1 MFFFVECAYVESGD
15 DEAHLQK
22 AAHTFRLA
30 NIFGT
35 EKVRVFSFYTEDPRA
50 DEAEVFSRM
59 RRLVALAEDC
69 GAVLYHENEKEIYG
83 DTAKRC
89 VKLLDAVQGLR
100 CVFDPANF
108 VQCGENTEAALGL
121 LESRVGYYHVKDALA
136 DGTVVPAGE
145 GDGYLSRMVAGIRG
159 DTVLTLEP
167 HLAVFEGYAAIDRT
181 ELKNKY
187 VFDSPRAAFGAAAKA
202 LRAGIPR
209 ERILLDGGIGFNRG
223 ADEDVCLMRHYD
235 LLSSVGYP
243 LLLGA
248 SRKSFLGGEPETRL
262 AATLECSVAAAKM
275 GVLFVRVHDVKEN
288 VMAINAVRRRCD

>member
-1 MFFFVECAYVESGD
+1 MKVCLSAFA
-15 DEAHLQK
+15 DEAAQDFSGQIAALKEERIPYIELRGLDGKNVSEITFDEAKRYKEMLDEGGISVWSVGSPLGKIGVRDDFAEHLKK
-22 AAHTFRLA
+22 AEHIFRLA
-30 NIFGT
+30 GIFGT
-35 EKVRVFSFYTEDPRA
+35 QKVRVFSFYTGEPEK

-69 GAVLYHENEKEIYG
+69 GAVLYHENEKKIYG

-108 VQCGENTEAALGL
+108 VQCGENVEAALGL
-121 LESRVGYYHVKDALA
+121 LQSRVGYYHVKDALA

-145 GDGYLSRMVAGIRG
+145 GVGYLSRMVAGIRG

-202 LRAGIPR
+202 LRK
-209 ERILLDGGIGFNRG
+209 ILEEN
-223 ADEDVCLMRHYD
+223 
-235 LLSSVGYP
+235 
-243 LLLGA
+243 
-248 SRKSFLGGEPETRL
+248 SFLE
-262 AATLECSVAAAKM
+262 
-275 GVLFVRVHDVKEN
+275 EN
-288 VMAINAVRRRCD
+288 GKWIK